1 MERFPLKGVAS
12 TKMNAFHYIARVSLK
27 IITPNKRNGFQQKEQ
42 FVLKGLASTKRNNF
56 K

>member
-12 TKMNAFHYIARVSLK
+12 TKMNAFHYIVRLSLK
-27 IITPNKRNGFQQKEQ
+27 IITPNKRNGFQQMEQ
-42 FVLKGLASTKRNNF
+42 FLLKGLASTKTNNF